1 MNINDIVYIKSCK
14 AVIKNKPYKIVYINK
29 THAIITDIDN
39 IRMQKISID
48 FLTIDTNKTYSS
60 ESIKKGDLV
69 KCIDSF
75 TVKEGIVL
83 EVYNT
88 FLLVL
93 VGNKKRKITKNKVI
107 LLNT

>member
-1 MNINDIVYIKSCK
+1 MKTNDIVYIKSYK
-14 AVIKNKPYKIVYINK
+14 AVIKNKPYKVVYLND

-39 IRMQKISID
+39 VRMLKISKD
-48 FLTIDTNKTYSS
+48 FLTRDPNKTFSS
-60 ESIKKGDLV
+60 EVINKGDLV

-75 TVKEGIVL
+75 TIKEGIVL

-93 VGNKKRKITKNKVI
+93 IGNKKRKITKNKVI

>member
-1 MNINDIVYIKSCK
+1 MKINDIVYIKSYK

-29 THAIITDIDN
+29 THAIITDIDHT
-39 IRMQKISID
+39 RMKKISID
-48 FLTIDTNKTYSS
+48 FLTSDITKTFFS
-60 ESIKKGDLV
+60 ETVKKGDLV

-75 TVKEGIVL
+75 TIREGIVL
-83 EVYNT
+83 ETYNT

-93 VGNKKRKITKNKVI
+93 IGNKKKKITKNKVI

>member
-39 IRMQKISID
+39 IRMQKIAID
-48 FLTIDTNKTYSS
+48 FLTIDTSKTYLS

-69 KCIDSF
+69 KCIDNF

-83 EVYNT
+83 ETYNT